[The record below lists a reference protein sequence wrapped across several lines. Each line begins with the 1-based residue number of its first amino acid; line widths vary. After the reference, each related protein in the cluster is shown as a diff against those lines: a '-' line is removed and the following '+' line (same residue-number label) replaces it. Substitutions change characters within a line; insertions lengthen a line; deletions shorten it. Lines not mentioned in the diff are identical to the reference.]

1 MTTKKPGELQI
12 STSGEDEGADDID
25 FLKLFKDVK
34 DDSPSS
40 GKKNLG
46 ENVEENRILK
56 IVYASV

>member
-12 STSGEDEGADDID
+12 STSDEGADDID

-46 ENVEENRILK
+46 ENVEENRIIL

>member
-1 MTTKKPGELQI
+1 MTTRKPGELQI
-12 STSGEDEGADDID
+12 STSDEGVDDID

-56 IVYASV
+56 IAFASV